1 MHMQRQQ
8 HFVTDKSAQQQ
19 CDAKQPLQR
28 RMVPVN
34 TSTAVDIL
42 SIGECKHHAHAW
54 ETPPTHEPNNQT
66 THDQPRNHHKK
77 LDSPARPN

>member
-1 MHMQRQQ
+1 
-8 HFVTDKSAQQQ
+8 
-19 CDAKQPLQR
+19 
-28 RMVPVN
+28 MVPAN

-54 ETPPTHEPNNQT
+54 ETLPTHEPNNQT

-77 LDSPARPN
+77 LDSPARPK